1 MTTRGWVKHS
11 FCHLQDQIETERL
24 PSIRLGGLESR
35 STPDIRRMYRT
46 QDSYGRKGSGHP
58 AMAPQHSRFV
68 KARQGSSHP
77 PSHSVQPTARP
88 YLLAVL
94 ARRGPQ
100 PSSSEPFSQSTA
112 PSHGPPFRAQSPLA
126 QLCLV
131 PGHRGADGGT
141 VENTLLRTADITQ
154 PTLAPPASK
163 LTCTWLTAQ

>member
-11 FCHLQDQIETERL
+11 SCHPQDQVETEQL
-24 PSIRLGGLESR
+24 PSIRLGGLESH
-35 STPDIRRMYRT
+35 STPDIRVR
-46 QDSYGRKGSGHP
+46 DSYGPKGSGHP

-77 PSHSVQPTARP
+77 PSHSVQPTVRP

-100 PSSSEPFSQSTA
+100 PSSSEPSSQSTA

-126 QLCLV
+126 QRCLV

-154 PTLAPPASK
+154 PTLAPPAPK